1 MLKLS
6 DINSSV
12 LFCSRKN
19 MEEKKLVFLVKN
31 YIYFFLLYI
40 VKNYKENLTFVP
52 LGLSITNT
60 SFQTCMPVVSLSQ
73 PPLHVKP
80 VNGSLLPPIQL

>member
-6 DINSSV
+6 GINSSV
-12 LFCSRKN
+12 LFKK
-19 MEEKKLVFLVKN
+19 EYEKIVKKKKKQKKKQTN
-31 YIYFFLLYI
+31 
-40 VKNYKENLTFVP
+40 KNYKEIFTFVP

-73 PPLHVKP
+73 PPRHVKP
-80 VNGSLLPPIQL
+80 VNGSLFPPIQL